1 MIIGSISCPWGK
13 KKVDLSKKQLTVLE
27 KTWFVQEM
35 IMGRKN
41 ARELAEIYN
50 LKSETVR
57 GWKKKYDQQGF
68 LKVGVGR
75 RRIYDKQLVKI
86 APEK

>member
-35 IMGRKN
+35 IMEIMGRKN
-41 ARELAEIYN
+41 VRELAEMYN
-50 LKSETVR
+50 GPSVLSIQ
-57 GWKKKYDQQGF
+57 WKLFVMSFNKA
-68 LKVGVGR
+68 
-75 RRIYDKQLVKI
+75 VKCVFI
-86 APEK
+86 QMCLLT